1 MPAVSWYQATR
12 HTFASHWVMA
22 GGSIEK
28 LREVLGHSSVVV
40 TERYA
45 HLRTDLFGPSD
56 LSRVAVDL
64 SVATGK
70 ILPLPVSSHRRPA
83 RPDRGQL
90 VTPELRT
97 TKEGPQEAR

>member
-1 MPAVSWYQATR
+1 
-12 HTFASHWVMA
+12 MA

-64 SVATGK
+64 SAATGK
-70 ILPLPVSSHRRPA
+70 ILPLPVVVSQAVSEA
-83 RPDRGQL
+83 GSGA
-90 VTPELRT
+90 VGYAGLRT
-97 TKEGPQEAR
+97 TRESTQEAR